1 MRLVRALLSF
11 ASIFVC
17 AAKSLI
23 ADSRSCGGGGEGG
36 KGEESERRMYIYVR
50 VWRKEFKWYAEQVCY
65 LVKLVFIESSD
76 HLGNRIAQV
85 SMPWRDI

>member
-1 MRLVRALLSF
+1 MGVGGRGVR
-11 ASIFVC
+11 VR
-17 AAKSLI
+17 KV
-23 ADSRSCGGGGEGG
+23 
-36 KGEESERRMYIYVR
+36 KGARMYVYVR
-50 VWRKEFKWYAEQVCY
+50 VWRREFKWYAEQVCY